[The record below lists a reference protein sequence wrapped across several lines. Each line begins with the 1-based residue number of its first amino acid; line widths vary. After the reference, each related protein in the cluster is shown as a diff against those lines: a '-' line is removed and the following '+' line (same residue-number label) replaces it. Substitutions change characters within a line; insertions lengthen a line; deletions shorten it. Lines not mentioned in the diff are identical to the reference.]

1 MRSFAATAPS
11 AVWTAI
17 ILGLS
22 LGAMWLN
29 DYMGDV
35 VPAWLPPLIIT
46 VIVPVLRVFVTG
58 EEPVG
63 RVRLVGEVDAPQR
76 SKFSRWLW

>member
-1 MRSFAATAPS
+1 MQSFAAVAPG
-11 AVWTAI
+11 AIWTAL

-29 DYMGDV
+29 DYLGDV
-35 VPAWLPPLIIT
+35 VPVWLPPLILT
-46 VIVPVLRVFVTG
+46 VLVPVLRVFATG

-63 RVRLVGEVDAPQR
+63 VREVGPVTVQR
-76 SKFSRWLW
+76 SAFARWLW